1 MKYLIPLFLIALVVS
16 SCYKEE
22 DYLLS
27 NIDDDFVIL
36 STKNI
41 SILADGV
48 SSTDVYVELP
58 YNTKKEFNKVLLKT
72 SKGKFE
78 NDKQEIEASV
88 SKVVINGKD
97 KKIAKAKLI
106 ASQSTGAV
114 TIEAKIGDIT
124 KSIVVQ
130 FDRAYP
136 ESIKTYLDTLAIGYG
151 YQTITLTTK
160 VTRRTGKP
168 SLLTTAKVIVV
179 DPAGNAIGQFL
190 NYSESVSESG
200 VLTNKF
206 SLGTINCNCQ
216 NIFII
221 TETNTLGNQVI
232 RDTTSLIVN

>member
-27 NIDDDFVIL
+27 NIDDDFVTL
-36 STKNI
+36 STKNS
-41 SILADGV
+41 SILADGA
-48 SSTDVYVELP
+48 SSTEVYVELP
-58 YNTKKEFNKVLLKT
+58 YNTKKEFDKVLLKT

-88 SKVVINGKD
+88 SKVVIGGKD

-124 KSIVVQ
+124 KSTVVQ

-136 ESIKTYLDTLAIGYG
+136 ENIKTYLDTLAIGYG

-160 VTRRTGKP
+160 VTRSTGKP

-179 DPAGNAIGQFL
+179 DPAGNTIGQFL
-190 NYSESVSESG
+190 NYSESVNESG

-206 SLGTINCNCQ
+206 SLGKISCNCQ

-232 RDTTSLIVN
+232 RDKTSLIVN